1 MYFAEAMNDYNKLS
15 PEEQVEVYQKFLQD
29 PDSFYEKAET
39 DQLKEALRK
48 NYKERFLTMTRLM
61 KMSLMLSNAKITHT
75 LLSANN
81 NE

>member
-1 MYFAEAMNDYNKLS
+1 MNDYNKLS
-15 PEEQVEVYQKFLQD
+15 PEEQAELYQKFLQD
-29 PDSFYEKAET
+29 PDSFYEKAEI

-61 KMSLMLSNAKITHT
+61 KMSLMLSKAKITHT
-75 LLSANN
+75 PLSANK